1 MPLAVTDRYG
11 LILWLVRSLALSL
24 SSHRSPY
31 RSCASQAVVN
41 EGCVGSQQAL
51 QAEIARLKAALAARP
66 TLTTTL
72 LPTGA
77 SSSGAASGGHG
88 AAGGGGGAKV
98 DAWTRRLSLAVHP
111 ARQSLAAV
119 LGVNLE
125 EGDGDG
131 DGDGGGGGDGGA
143 VSGTPL
149 AHRIA
154 CLQTCVKRL
163 EEQLCIVQVDR
174 DAAHKQQAGYI
185 SVLAAKD
192 QQVVALRMQL
202 RMARDQMTKPS
213 KLPRPSAIAASPG
226 PRMTITAL
234 APITA
239 PELAPSSQPP
249 STVTSAHAS
258 TVASTVTSAHAS
270 TVASPVCELP
280 PPADAPWRAASTP
293 SRMLAAEVPR
303 APPHAPPPPPPPP
316 PRLPPSTTPA
326 ATVLSALAA
335 GGVSAAALA
344 ALTSAD
350 LAIIEARA
358 VEASGLRAEVLK
370 ATHERCS
377 RRLCVTSA

>member
-1 MPLAVTDRYG
+1 
-11 LILWLVRSLALSL
+11 
-24 SSHRSPY
+24 
-31 RSCASQAVVN
+31 
-41 EGCVGSQQAL
+41 
-51 QAEIARLKAALAARP
+51 
-66 TLTTTL
+66 
-72 LPTGA
+72 LPTGDGLT
-77 SSSGAASGGHG
+77 GAAGGGHG

-111 ARQSLAAV
+111 ARLSLAAV

-125 EGDGDG
+125 DGEDDGDG
-131 DGDGGGGGDGGA
+131 DGSGGDGA

-174 DAAHKQQAGYI
+174 DAAHKQQAGYVA
-185 SVLAAKD
+185 VLAAKD

-213 KLPRPSAIAASPG
+213 KLPRPSAIAASPITAPG
-226 PRMTITAL
+226 PRLTITAF

-258 TVASTVTSAHAS
+258 TVAS
-270 TVASPVCELP
+270 PIGELP

-293 SRMLAAEVPR
+293 TRIPTAEGPHASPH

-316 PRLPPSTTPA
+316 RLPPTATVLSAVTSAHASTSSQPPT

-344 ALTSAD
+344 ALSSAD

-358 VEASGLRAEVLK
+358 VESSGLRAEVLK
-370 ATHERCS
+370 ATHERCAAS
-377 RRLCVTSA
+377 ECPLTLPLSVI

>member
-1 MPLAVTDRYG
+1 M
-11 LILWLVRSLALSL
+11 
-24 SSHRSPY
+24 
-31 RSCASQAVVN
+31 
-41 EGCVGSQQAL
+41 
-51 QAEIARLKAALAARP
+51 
-66 TLTTTL
+66 
-72 LPTGA
+72 PTGDGLT
-77 SSSGAASGGHG
+77 GAAGGGHG

-111 ARQSLAAV
+111 ARLSLAAV

-125 EGDGDG
+125 DGEGDGDG
-131 DGDGGGGGDGGA
+131 DGSGGDGA

-174 DAAHKQQAGYI
+174 DAAHKQQAGYVA
-185 SVLAAKD
+185 VLAAKD

-213 KLPRPSAIAASPG
+213 KLPRPSAVAASPITAPG
-226 PRMTITAL
+226 PRLTITAL

-258 TVASTVTSAHAS
+258 TVAS
-270 TVASPVCELP
+270 PVCELP

-293 SRMLAAEVPR
+293 TRIPTAEGPH

-316 PRLPPSTTPA
+316 PPRLPPT

-344 ALTSAD
+344 ALSSAD
-350 LAIIEARA
+350 LAIIEARS
-358 VEASGLRAEVLK
+358 VESSGLRAEVLK
-370 ATHERCS
+370 ATHERCAAS
-377 RRLCVTSA
+377 ECPLTLPLSAL

>member
-1 MPLAVTDRYG
+1 MACPIARP
-11 LILWLVRSLALSL
+11 IAL
-24 SSHRSPY
+24 SHRSPY

-149 AHRIA
+149 AQRIA

-174 DAAHKQQAGYI
+174 DAAHKQQAGYV

-249 STVTSAHAS
+249 
-258 TVASTVTSAHAS
+258 STVTSAHAS

>member
-1 MPLAVTDRYG
+1 
-11 LILWLVRSLALSL
+11 
-24 SSHRSPY
+24 
-31 RSCASQAVVN
+31 
-41 EGCVGSQQAL
+41 
-51 QAEIARLKAALAARP
+51 
-66 TLTTTL
+66 
-72 LPTGA
+72 LPTGDGLT
-77 SSSGAASGGHG
+77 GAAGGGHG

-111 ARQSLAAV
+111 ARLSLAAV

-125 EGDGDG
+125 DGEGDGDG
-131 DGDGGGGGDGGA
+131 DGSGGDGA

-174 DAAHKQQAGYI
+174 DAAHKQQAGYVA
-185 SVLAAKD
+185 VLAAKD

-213 KLPRPSAIAASPG
+213 KLPRPSAVAASPITAPG
-226 PRMTITAL
+226 PRLTITAL

-258 TVASTVTSAHAS
+258 TVAS
-270 TVASPVCELP
+270 PIGELP

-293 SRMLAAEVPR
+293 TRIPTAEGPH

-316 PRLPPSTTPA
+316 PPRLPPT

-344 ALTSAD
+344 ALSSAD

-358 VEASGLRAEVLK
+358 VESSGLRAEVLK
-370 ATHERCS
+370 ATHERCAA
-377 RRLCVTSA
+377 LSAL

>member
-1 MPLAVTDRYG
+1 MLIASLIDGDSVVVT
-11 LILWLVRSLALSL
+11 RS
-24 SSHRSPY
+24 
-31 RSCASQAVVN
+31 
-41 EGCVGSQQAL
+41 
-51 QAEIARLKAALAARP
+51 
-66 TLTTTL
+66 
-72 LPTGA
+72 
-77 SSSGAASGGHG
+77 
-88 AAGGGGGAKV
+88 

-125 EGDGDG
+125 DGEGDGDG
-131 DGDGGGGGDGGA
+131 SGGDGA

-174 DAAHKQQAGYI
+174 DAAHKQQAGYVA
-185 SVLAAKD
+185 VLAAKD

-213 KLPRPSAIAASPG
+213 KLPRPSAVAASPITAPG
-226 PRMTITAL
+226 PRLTITAL

-249 STVTSAHAS
+249 
-258 TVASTVTSAHAS
+258 STVTSAHAS

-293 SRMLAAEVPR
+293 SRIPTAEGPH

-316 PRLPPSTTPA
+316 PPRLPPT

-344 ALTSAD
+344 ALSSAD

-358 VEASGLRAEVLK
+358 VESSGLRAEVLK
-370 ATHERCS
+370 ATHERCAAS
-377 RRLCVTSA
+377 ECPASECPLWAL